1 MKIEVQ
7 SKKGLK
13 TVLSIKIDKNSVA
26 KKLEERLGKLKNE
39 ISLKGF
45 RPGKVPQEVIK
56 KQFGKALYGE
66 VIDQLLRESSTKA
79 INEKKIKVA
88 GQPKIDLKSF
98 GEGKDLNYELQLD
111 TLPEIKL
118 NPINKIQA
126 KEYQVNVED
135 KIIQEKIQELS
146 SNNKNFVE
154 TKNDHKAEKGNY
166 IIFDYSATINGE
178 KFEGSEGKDVQLE
191 LGKDLFLKNFDKQ
204 LIGLK
209 KGDEKR
215 IKAKLPPNR
224 PKKELA
230 NQDALFNCKI
240 KKLQKA
246 SDPKIDDDFAKKM
259 GAKDLNDLKTLV
271 SKQISLQFKQV
282 LETITKKIIMD
293 ELEKKHTFE
302 IPRNLIESEI
312 NIITKTQ
319 KKEDKEKY
327 KLENENTAKSR
338 IKIGLILNE
347 IGEKNNLKVSENEIN
362 EEIQKQIKSMP
373 GQEKLVLDYY
383 KNNPSAANSI
393 KGQIYEK
400 KIIDFIK
407 TKIDLKKI
415 SINTSEAQNI
425 INRFNKEISDKVASK
440 ESASSRTKQ
449 EKSKKISKK

>member
-111 TLPEIKL
+111 ILPEIKL

-178 KFEGSEGKDVQLE
+178 KFEGV
-191 LGKDLFLKNFDKQ
+191 
-204 LIGLK
+204 
-209 KGDEKR
+209 R
-215 IKAKLPPNR
+215 V
-224 PKKELA
+224 
-230 NQDALFNCKI
+230 
-240 KKLQKA
+240 
-246 SDPKIDDDFAKKM
+246 KM
-259 GAKDLNDLKTLV
+259 YN
-271 SKQISLQFKQV
+271 
-282 LETITKKIIMD
+282 
-293 ELEKKHTFE
+293 
-302 IPRNLIESEI
+302 
-312 NIITKTQ
+312 
-319 KKEDKEKY
+319 
-327 KLENENTAKSR
+327 
-338 IKIGLILNE
+338 
-347 IGEKNNLKVSENEIN
+347 
-362 EEIQKQIKSMP
+362 
-373 GQEKLVLDYY
+373 
-383 KNNPSAANSI
+383 
-393 KGQIYEK
+393 
-400 KIIDFIK
+400 
-407 TKIDLKKI
+407 
-415 SINTSEAQNI
+415 
-425 INRFNKEISDKVASK
+425 
-440 ESASSRTKQ
+440 
-449 EKSKKISKK
+449 